1 MSTTSNPAVPEGYR
15 LDAQGRLV
23 PESMI
28 KPIDLERDQLVLG
41 IVEKARVLNEAL
53 RTFKT
58 EVFGDVDALVL
69 LSAEQYGA
77 KLGGTKGN
85 VTLMSY
91 DGRYKVQRAKAD
103 NITFDERLQG
113 AKALID
119 ECLQEW
125 VQGSRPEVVTLIN
138 DAFRV
143 DQAGNLRT
151 GSILALRRLEITD
164 ERWQRAMQA
173 ISDAVTVVATSAY
186 VRVYERVGDTD
197 QYQPISLDLAKV

>member
-1 MSTTSNPAVPEGYR
+1 MTTTDNPAVPDGYR
-15 LDAQGRLV
+15 LDAQRRLV

-28 KPIDLERDQLVLG
+28 KPIDLERDRLVLT
-41 IVEKARVLNEAL
+41 IVEKAKALNDAL
-53 RTFKT
+53 RNFKA
-58 EVFGDVDALVL
+58 EVFGDIDALVQ

-77 KLGGTKGN
+77 KLGGNKGN

-91 DGRYKVQRAKAD
+91 DGRFKVQRAKAD
-103 NITFDERLQG
+103 NIVFDERLQG
-113 AKALID
+113 AKSLID
-119 ECLQEW
+119 ECLHEW
-125 VQGSRPEVVTLIN
+125 VKDSRPEIVTLIN

-186 VRVYERVGDTD
+186 VRVYERIGDTD